1 YICKNIE
8 FILYFYIKL
17 P

>member
-1 YICKNIE
+1 
-8 FILYFYIKL
+8 ILYFYIEL

>member
-1 YICKNIE
+1 CKNIE
-8 FILYFYIKL
+8 FILYFYIEL